1 MKETKNFARN
11 IIEKRK
17 IEINPNKRFSQFGLS
32 FNPFPRSGISDLNSS
47 DDLIGKLIPVD
58 EQISNGVEEF
68 IVDSLLLQN
77 PTSTDK
83 YLSAVIR
90 GDYGYGKTQTLLYV
104 KFILESFSS
113 YKEANKNPYVIYID
127 NPGAK
132 LSELIGAIIYEIGEE
147 NFKKYLWTIAF
158 DAISANKKFKDEL
171 LIFKPQGMAL
181 FKDDDSDPF
190 NPVNLVNYKAF
201 LDGFYRSL
209 NPRKKKEF
217 QNKLK
222 EFIISTFSNE
232 FENSTIASYFYS
244 LISENIGINKTWE
257 MLTSGSAK
265 DLAKKEVYIIRS
277 IVKVI
282 ESQGYTDFFI
292 LVDEFEAVTAGRLS
306 AKEIDQYLMNLR
318 ALIDKNR
325 NWCSL
330 FAMTGQA
337 LERLKNISPPLA
349 ERISGRLIELN
360 RLNDERAKKLTINYL
375 NLAREDSNS
384 IQPFNKSGINE
395 LLTESNGILRL
406 YLKNC
411 YMLLQRAVEVLNDG
425 EKIDAKFVNKY
436 FKIEDE

>member
-1 MKETKNFARN
+1 MKETENFAKN
-11 IIEKRK
+11 IFEKRGIK
-17 IEINPNKRFSQFGLS
+17 TNPNKRFSQFGLS

-58 EQISNGVEEF
+58 EQIRNGVEEF
-68 IVDSLLLQN
+68 IVDSLFLQN

-104 KFILESFSS
+104 KLMLESFSS
-113 YKEANKNPYVIYID
+113 YKEANKNPYVIYIG

-132 LSELIGAIIYEIGEE
+132 LSELIGSIIYEIGEE
-147 NFKKYLWTIAF
+147 NFKKYLWAIAF

-171 LIFKPQGMAL
+171 LIFKPQGLAL
-181 FKDDDSDPF
+181 FNDDDLDPF
-190 NPVNLVNYKAF
+190 NPINLVNYKAF
-201 LDGFYRSL
+201 LDGFYKLL
-209 NPRKKKEF
+209 NTRKKKEF

-232 FENSTIASYFYS
+232 FDNSTIGSYFYN

-257 MLTSGSAK
+257 MLTTGSAK

-282 ESQGYTDFFI
+282 EAQGYTDFFI

-306 AKEIDQYLMNLR
+306 SKEVDQYVMNLR

-337 LERLKNISPPLA
+337 LERLKNVSPPLA
-349 ERISGRLIELN
+349 ERISGRLIELTP
-360 RLNDERAKKLTINYL
+360 LNNDRAKKLTINYL
-375 NLAREDSNS
+375 NLARKDLNS
-384 IQPFNKSGINE
+384 IEPFNESGINK
-395 LLTESNGILRL
+395 LITESNGILRV
-406 YLKNC
+406 YLKSC
-411 YMLLQRAVEVLNDG
+411 YMLLQRAVEELKDG
-425 EKIDAKFVNKY
+425 ENIDAKFVNQH